1 MGAEVAIVSMVA
13 GTVMQ
18 AYGAHQGAK
27 AQKNAANYQAAVARN
42 NAQVAEWQAEDA
54 LRRGEMAKQRAQL
67 NTANLKGRQR
77 AMLAERGIDLGEGS
91 ALNLLTDT
99 DQFGAMDAGTVTDN
113 ANREAYGFRVGAQN
127 SSANAE
133 LLQYKADSTSPGA
146 AAAGSLLTGA
156 GQVAS
161 SWYTFS
167 SKGND
172 PFGIKFPGSR

>member
-1 MGAEVAIVSMVA
+1 MIA
-13 GTVMQ
+13 GTVAQ
-18 AYGAHQGAK
+18 AYGARQAAK

-42 NAQVAEWQAEDA
+42 NAKVAEWQAEDA
-54 LRRGEMAKQRAQL
+54 LRRGEMAKQQTQL
-67 NTANLKGRQR
+67 NTAALKGRQR

-99 DQFGAMDAGTVTDN
+99 DQFGAIDANTVIDN

-127 SSANAE
+127 NNANAD
-133 LLQYKADSTSPGA
+133 LLQYKADTTNPDA
-146 AAAGSLLTGA
+146 AAAGTLLTGA

-167 SKGND
+167 SKGKD
-172 PFGIKFPGSR
+172 PFGLKFPGSR